1 MTMSDN
7 EFENLELYAKIE
19 NSLEELQ
26 DCLNDIN
33 DIIVS
38 ESKRSSVPEDNV
50 YYIAPNIFKVFSD
63 VQDKPLTIEK
73 IVNLY
78 SEWSEN
84 VYLITALNKGKYKN
98 KAVKEH
104 VLNLFKLVKSI
115 EYILTDPDK
124 KK

>member
-1 MTMSDN
+1 MTMTDN

-33 DIIVS
+33 DIIIS
-38 ESKRSSVPEDNV
+38 ESKKSSIPEDNV

-63 VQDKPLTIEK
+63 VQDKPMNLEK
-73 IVNLY
+73 IIDLY

-84 VYLITALNKGKYKN
+84 VYIITALNKGKYKN

-115 EYILTDPDK
+115 EYILADPNK

>member
-1 MTMSDN
+1 MTMTDN

-33 DIIVS
+33 DIIIS
-38 ESKRSSVPEDNV
+38 ESKKSSIPEDNV
-50 YYIAPNIFKVFSD
+50 YYIAPNIVKIFSD
-63 VQDKPLTIEK
+63 VQDKPMSIEK
-73 IVNLY
+73 IIDLY

-84 VYLITALNKGKYKN
+84 VYIITALNKGKYKN

-115 EYILTDPDK
+115 EYILADPDK
-124 KK
+124 KE

>member
-1 MTMSDN
+1 MSDN

-33 DIIVS
+33 DIIIS
-38 ESKRSSVPEDNV
+38 ESKKSSIPEDNV
-50 YYIAPNIFKVFSD
+50 YYIAPNIVKIFSD
-63 VQDKPLTIEK
+63 VQYKPMSIEK
-73 IVNLY
+73 IIDLY

-84 VYLITALNKGKYKN
+84 VYIITALNKGKYKN

-115 EYILTDPDK
+115 EYILADPDK
-124 KK
+124 KE

>member
-1 MTMSDN
+1 MTDN

-33 DIIVS
+33 DIIIS
-38 ESKRSSVPEDNV
+38 ESKKSSIPEDNV
-50 YYIAPNIFKVFSD
+50 YYIAPNIVKIFSD
-63 VQDKPLTIEK
+63 VQDKPMSIEK
-73 IVNLY
+73 IIDLY

-84 VYLITALNKGKYKN
+84 VYIITALNKGKYKN

-104 VLNLFKLVKSI
+104 VLNLIKLVKSI
-115 EYILTDPDK
+115 EYILADPDK
-124 KK
+124 KE

>member
-33 DIIVS
+33 DIIIS
-38 ESKRSSVPEDNV
+38 ESKKSSIPEDNV
-50 YYIAPNIFKVFSD
+50 YYIAPNIVKIFSD
-63 VQDKPLTIEK
+63 VQDKPMSIEK
-73 IVNLY
+73 IIDLY

-84 VYLITALNKGKYKN
+84 VYIITALNKGKYKN

-115 EYILTDPDK
+115 EYILAEPDK
-124 KK
+124 KE

>member
-1 MTMSDN
+1 MTDN

-33 DIIVS
+33 DIIIS
-38 ESKRSSVPEDNV
+38 ESKKSSIPEDNV
-50 YYIAPNIFKVFSD
+50 YYIAPNIVKIFSD
-63 VQDKPLTIEK
+63 VQDKPMSIEK
-73 IVNLY
+73 IIDLY

-84 VYLITALNKGKYKN
+84 VYIITALNKGKYKN

-104 VLNLFKLVKSI
+104 VLNLVKLVKSI
-115 EYILTDPDK
+115 EYILSDPDK
-124 KK
+124 KE

>member
-1 MTMSDN
+1 MTDN

-33 DIIVS
+33 DIIIS
-38 ESKRSSVPEDNV
+38 ESKKSSIPEDNV
-50 YYIAPNIFKVFSD
+50 YYIAPNIVKIFSD
-63 VQDKPLTIEK
+63 VQDKPMSIEK
-73 IVNLY
+73 IIDLY

-84 VYLITALNKGKYKN
+84 VYIITALNKGKYKN

-115 EYILTDPDK
+115 EYILADPEK

>member
-33 DIIVS
+33 DIIIS
-38 ESKRSSVPEDNV
+38 ESKKSSIPEDNV
-50 YYIAPNIFKVFSD
+50 YYIAPNIVKIFSD
-63 VQDKPLTIEK
+63 VQDKPMSIEK
-73 IVNLY
+73 IIDLY

-84 VYLITALNKGKYKN
+84 VYIITALNKGKYKN

-115 EYILTDPDK
+115 EYILADPDK
-124 KK
+124 KE

>member
-1 MTMSDN
+1 MTMTDN

-33 DIIVS
+33 DIIIS
-38 ESKRSSVPEDNV
+38 ESKKSSIPEDNV
-50 YYIAPNIFKVFSD
+50 YYIAPNIVKIFSD
-63 VQDKPLTIEK
+63 VQDKPMSIEK
-73 IVNLY
+73 IIDLY

-84 VYLITALNKGKYKN
+84 VYIITALNKGKYKN

-115 EYILTDPDK
+115 EYILADPDK
-124 KK
+124 K

>member
-1 MTMSDN
+1 MTDN

-33 DIIVS
+33 DIIIS
-38 ESKRSSVPEDNV
+38 ESKKSSIPEDNV
-50 YYIAPNIFKVFSD
+50 YYIAPNIVKIFSD
-63 VQDKPLTIEK
+63 VQDKPMSIEK
-73 IVNLY
+73 IIDLY

-84 VYLITALNKGKYKN
+84 VYIITALNKGKYKN

-115 EYILTDPDK
+115 EYILSDPDK
-124 KK
+124 KE

>member
-1 MTMSDN
+1 MTMTDN

-33 DIIVS
+33 DIIIS
-38 ESKRSSVPEDNV
+38 ESKKSSIPEDNV
-50 YYIAPNIFKVFSD
+50 YYIAPNIVKIFSD
-63 VQDKPLTIEK
+63 VQDKPMSIEK
-73 IVNLY
+73 IIDLY

-84 VYLITALNKGKYKN
+84 VYIITALNKGKYKN

-115 EYILTDPDK
+115 EYILADPEK

>member
-1 MTMSDN
+1 MTDN

-33 DIIVS
+33 DIIIS
-38 ESKRSSVPEDNV
+38 ESKKSSIPEDNV
-50 YYIAPNIFKVFSD
+50 YYIAPNIVKIFSD
-63 VQDKPLTIEK
+63 VQDKPMSIEK
-73 IVNLY
+73 IIDLY

-84 VYLITALNKGKYKN
+84 VYIITALNKGKYKN
-98 KAVKEH
+98 KAVNEH

-115 EYILTDPDK
+115 EYILADPDK
-124 KK
+124 KE

>member
-1 MTMSDN
+1 MTMTDN

-33 DIIVS
+33 DIIIS
-38 ESKRSSVPEDNV
+38 ESKKSSIPEDNV

-63 VQDKPLTIEK
+63 VQDKPMNLEK
-73 IVNLY
+73 IIDLY

-84 VYLITALNKGKYKN
+84 VYIITALNKGKYKN

-115 EYILTDPDK
+115 EYILADPDK